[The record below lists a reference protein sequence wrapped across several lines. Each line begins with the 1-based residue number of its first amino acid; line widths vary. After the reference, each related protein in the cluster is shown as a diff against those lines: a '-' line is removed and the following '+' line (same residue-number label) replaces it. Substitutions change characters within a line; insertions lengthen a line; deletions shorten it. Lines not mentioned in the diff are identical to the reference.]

1 VIRGSYKVGTGKM
14 PMEAS
19 LIDFFIILFKFN
31 GVTIS
36 YSSLYVS
43 SNGVKSSSKKHTQ
56 FIHVSNHKV
65 FLKTLFQYN
74 MSISFF
80 EL

>member
-1 VIRGSYKVGTGKM
+1 M
-14 PMEAS
+14 AMEAS

-31 GVTIS
+31 GVTMSCSS
-36 YSSLYVS
+36 YMFLATELKAR
-43 SNGVKSSSKKHTQ
+43 VKNTQ